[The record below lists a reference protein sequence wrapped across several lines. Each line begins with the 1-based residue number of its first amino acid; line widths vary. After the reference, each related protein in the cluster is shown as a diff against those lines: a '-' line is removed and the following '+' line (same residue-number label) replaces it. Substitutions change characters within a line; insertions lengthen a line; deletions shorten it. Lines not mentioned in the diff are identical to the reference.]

1 METTGSRRP
10 RTPELGSPRSGS
22 TSLAL
27 GVQDD
32 GTSLAVGG
40 PGPAMLHPAQLPRCP
55 SLGLCSP
62 SPCITFPQQ
71 RFLPERGEKG
81 VSSLPAARGR
91 GSRRLMLQGPQQW
104 GGGGVFQGQLLAPP

>member
-1 METTGSRRP
+1 METTGSRQP

-91 GSRRLMLQGPQQW
+91 GSRRLTLQGPQRGL
-104 GGGGVFQGQLLAPP
+104 GGGFQGQLLAP